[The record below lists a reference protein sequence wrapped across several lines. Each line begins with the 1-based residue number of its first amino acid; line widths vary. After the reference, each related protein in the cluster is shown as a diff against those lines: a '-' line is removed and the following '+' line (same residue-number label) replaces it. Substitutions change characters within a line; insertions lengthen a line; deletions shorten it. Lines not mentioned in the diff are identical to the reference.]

1 MKVQNV
7 ISYLKDKLEKI
18 FWPLIVC
25 YALYLVYQIYS
36 YYEEKESFMDKVYF
50 ENMYRAKFSSIALIL
65 AAALIFK
72 VTGKVRI
79 ASLILAVPAIIT
91 VGTFI
96 IVMLVVAFLAILF
109 ILFGN

>member
-1 MKVQNV
+1 MNLQNV
-7 ISYLKDKLEKI
+7 ISYIKDKLEKI

-25 YALYLVYQIYS
+25 YALYLVFEIYS
-36 YYEEKESFMDKVYF
+36 YYDEKESFMDKVYF
-50 ENMYRAKFSSIALIL
+50 ENMYQAKFLTLALIL

-79 ASLILAVPAIIT
+79 ASLILVIPAIIT
-91 VGTFI
+91 VGTFL
-96 IVMLVVAFLAILF
+96 IVMLVIAGLAILF